1 MSDSRRGVNDPS
13 VDPSVA
19 DRLICEV
26 VKSPRR
32 DEMYLYLDK
41 AQGMTPV
48 PPALREQ
55 FGPPIAVMT
64 MLLRP
69 ERPLA
74 RVDVAHVLAAIR
86 ERGFYLQMPPAK
98 DPEMLDLFTPRDG

>member
-1 MSDSRRGVNDPS
+1 MDAS
-13 VDPSVA
+13 
-19 DRLICEV
+19 RLICEV

-41 AQGMTPV
+41 AQGMAPV
-48 PPALREQ
+48 PQALRER

-64 MLLRP
+64 LLLRA

-74 RVDVAHVLAAIR
+74 RADVVKVMAAIR
-86 ERGFYLQMPPAK
+86 DQGFYLQMPPAK
-98 DPEMLDLFTPRDG
+98 DPEMLDLFTPRGE

>member
-1 MSDSRRGVNDPS
+1 MDAS
-13 VDPSVA
+13 
-19 DRLICEV
+19 RLICEV

-41 AQGMTPV
+41 AQGMAPV
-48 PPALREQ
+48 PQALRER

-64 MLLRP
+64 LLLRA

-74 RVDVAHVLAAIR
+74 RVDVVKVMTAIR
-86 ERGFYLQMPPAK
+86 DQGFYLQMPPAR
-98 DPEMLDLFTPRDG
+98 DPEMLDLFTPRGE